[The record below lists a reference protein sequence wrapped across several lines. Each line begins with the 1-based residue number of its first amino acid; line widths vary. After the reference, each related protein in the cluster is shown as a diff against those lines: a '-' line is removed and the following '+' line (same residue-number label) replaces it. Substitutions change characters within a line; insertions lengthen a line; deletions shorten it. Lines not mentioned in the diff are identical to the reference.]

1 MNGHI
6 VVIEQRNTVKAT
18 MVKKAER
25 FSDTG
30 VLVYTEGGDLLIKGS
45 DLQVENCCTDN
56 GDIVV
61 RGHIDSVSYLSDG
74 CHIPDNF
81 ISRIFK

>member
-6 VVIEQRNTVKAT
+6 LVIEQRHTVKAT

-30 VLVYTEGGDLLIKGS
+30 VLIYTECGDLLIKGS
-45 DLQVENCCTDN
+45 DLQVENCCTDC

-61 RGHIDSVSYLSDG
+61 QGHIDSVSYLSEG